1 MIYMKCNKFIKDVI
15 NFWVVILGVVLL
27 GINYQYGLYFCDLY
41 NIPFD
46 FSLSM
51 MGIGVAMEIGLFLFA
66 LECIFAY
73 LGWCLL
79 RRIFNGKWFFNRNS

>member
-15 NFWVVILGVVLL
+15 NFWVVILGVALL
-27 GINYQYGLYFCDLY
+27 GIDYQYGLYFCDLY

-51 MGIGVAMEIGLFLFA
+51 MGIGVAMEIGLLLFA

-73 LGWCLL
+73 LVWCLL
-79 RRIFNGKWFFNRNS
+79 RRVFNGKLFFNRNS

>member
-1 MIYMKCNKFIKDVI
+1 MIYMKCKKIIRDVI
-15 NFWVVILGVVLL
+15 NFGVVIVVVVLV

-66 LECIFAY
+66 LESIFAY